1 MYRPKKYVR
10 LDPIPRTPKLSDVRN
25 LLAEANRSRGCT
37 IEQPWRSENKK
48 MPFSLTVRIEVGGGE
63 PIWTLYEGESNN
75 SRVQWSTAFGDV
87 DLLYDVLTLSLP
99 SDGPNI
105 FAPEPITE

>member
-48 MPFSLTVRIEVGGGE
+48 MPFSLTVRIEVVG
-63 PIWTLYEGESNN
+63 
-75 SRVQWSTAFGDV
+75 
-87 DLLYDVLTLSLP
+87 
-99 SDGPNI
+99 
-105 FAPEPITE
+105 